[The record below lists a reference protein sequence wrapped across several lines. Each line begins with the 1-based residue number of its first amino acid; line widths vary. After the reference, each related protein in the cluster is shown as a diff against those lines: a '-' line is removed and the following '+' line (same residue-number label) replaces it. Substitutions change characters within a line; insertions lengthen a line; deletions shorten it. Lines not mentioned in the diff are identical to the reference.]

1 MAISGV
7 INRTHSIPSLCPRL
21 ELICHRQ
28 HNATQHK
35 QGKLEL
41 KSSQDVNFFLKG
53 LYPAQSQEQREE
65 ASGITA
71 SGSPGPWQLSLQ
83 APEAGKP
90 VCCKIFLENT

>member
-1 MAISGV
+1 MVISGV
-7 INRTHSIPSLCPRL
+7 INRTHSTPSLCPKL
-21 ELICHRQ
+21 ELVCHRQ
-28 HNATQHK
+28 HNAKQHK

-71 SGSPGPWQLSLQ
+71 SGSPSPWQLCLQ

-90 VCCKIFLENT
+90 VCSKIFPETN